1 LDNAIRHAAA
11 LVELTLIETDEDVV
25 LTITDDGEGVDPE
38 EWEALFDRF
47 VRLDEVRSRDGGGG
61 LGLAISREIAATHG
75 GVLTVS
81 ASAIGGAKFILAL
94 PRAVELSPD
103 AT

>member
-1 LDNAIRHAAA
+1 M
-11 LVELTLIETDEDVV
+11 ELTLIETDEDVV